1 MGQSIV
7 SGFLGMALG
16 MSLLLI
22 ALQKADAGIV
32 ATLSSTSPIMILL
45 LIWIITKK
53 IPTYGAWMGTVL
65 AIIGSALIFIY

>member
-1 MGQSIV
+1 
-7 SGFLGMALG
+7 MALG

-45 LIWIITKK
+45 LTFISILESISTPVSP
-53 IPTYGAWMGTVL
+53 IFA
-65 AIIGSALIFIY
+65 SALRNSGSKNLSPDD